1 MKVITYEFYDSQK
14 RTANRLDDSGVYDH
28 YHLSEFIIND
38 KEVFVKHTRFI
49 FIIKTPFSPSINALN
64 FGYNK
69 SELEMS
75 VLNSCWL
82 GVPDKQLSFNRA
94 R

>member
-1 MKVITYEFYDSQK
+1 MMIEFQLI
-14 RTANRLDDSGVYDH
+14 NRRRRSGVGCGRDCRDPGT
-28 YHLSEFIIND
+28 LTVNAA
-38 KEVFVKHTRFI
+38 
-49 FIIKTPFSPSINALN
+49 TPPPSVNALN

-82 GVPDKQLSFNRA
+82 GVPDEQLSFNRA